1 MPVKPLLCLMVFSA
15 TGALGSS
22 SAFQLGVAYS
32 EWLNFPANNSAEM
45 ATDGSGA
52 VYFLTNTFQNNI
64 ALSTVT
70 KLSADGKTVL
80 WQNQLGFAASAMTVD
95 PGGGVYVVPVRQT
108 NDTTAYVAKLAATGT
123 GLAWKTSVGFLP
135 QSLPAIAAD
144 SQGRVYLAAQVMVN
158 NFITR
163 TADVVRLNAAG
174 TGIDFTSQVM
184 GTPTSIAIDQSGA
197 AFVAGSA
204 VNSQGVTTGW
214 HGRLLLGLSRRL
226 QRDRR
231 CRRGRKCC
239 PLRRDHRTAHRFYR
253 RSYSQDHGRWRGGC
267 LCS

>member
-95 PGGGVYVVPVRQT
+95 PGGGVYVVPVRQQSE
-108 NDTTAYVAKLAATGT
+108 TTAYVAKLSSTGT

-135 QSLPAIAAD
+135 QSPLAIAAD
-144 SQGRVYLAAQVMVN
+144 SQGRVYLAAQYAVN

-163 TADVVRLNAAG
+163 SAYVVRLSASG
-174 TGIDFTSQVM
+174 STIDFTTQIM
-184 GTPTSIAIDQSGA
+184 GTPTSLALDQI
-197 AFVAGSA
+197 
-204 VNSQGVTTGW
+204 
-214 HGRLLLGLSRRL
+214 GRAS
-226 QRDRR
+226 
-231 CRRGRKCC
+231 CRE
-239 PLRRDHRTAHRFYR
+239 
-253 RSYSQDHGRWRGGC
+253 
-267 LCS
+267 